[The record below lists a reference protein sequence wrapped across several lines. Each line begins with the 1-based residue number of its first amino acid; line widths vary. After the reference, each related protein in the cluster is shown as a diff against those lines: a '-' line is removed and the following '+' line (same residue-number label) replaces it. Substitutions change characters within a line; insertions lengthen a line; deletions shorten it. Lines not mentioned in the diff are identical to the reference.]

1 MYLTI
6 DSFESFLNSED
17 NQELIDEGIFE
28 FILWVPSTKSWVLKR
43 VTDEDEMDDYL
54 HTGNIDSDE
63 TLRALKEQHP
73 TYPIVCLEEDVYT
86 GDNPTDPN
94 QETLQDTN

>member
-6 DSFESFLNSED
+6 DSFEAFLNSED

-54 HTGNIDSDE
+54 PRRFRRVGLNGWV
-63 TLRALKEQHP
+63 A
-73 TYPIVCLEEDVYT
+73 V
-86 GDNPTDPN
+86 N
-94 QETLQDTN
+94 